1 MAQVFKKKLEE
12 LYTGQQTAS
21 RRFRFGLIAFDAVTI
36 LLFIGIAPLPPTWQM
51 EAAGFVIGLL
61 ILMDFSAR
69 LWIAEDRKK
78 MLLKIYN
85 IADMIVIMSLLIAPF
100 IHANIAFLRILRGL
114 RVIHSYHLM
123 RDLRRSSRFF
133 SRHED
138 AVIASVNLFVFVF
151 FTTSLVFALFV
162 DKEMG
167 TNGYIDALYFTVTTL
182 TTTGYG
188 DITPT
193 TPAGK
198 LFAVV
203 IMVVGVALFVQL
215 ARAIVQPAKVSYTC
229 KTCGLKNT
237 MWTLSIASIA
247 VNPFTSK
254 RREASDAEAL
264 AGHNCGCHPVFLR
277 PGIRR
282 GAGSWSDVEPY
293 RAAGGVSLAGQNGRR
308 PKLLY

>member
-1 MAQVFKKKLEE
+1 MAEGLKNTLTE

-21 RRFRFGLIAFDAVTI
+21 RRFRFGLIVFDAITI
-36 LLFIGIAPLPPTWQM
+36 ILFIAIAPLPPTWQM
-51 EAAGFVIGLL
+51 EMAGFILGLL

-69 LWIAEDRKK
+69 FWIAEDRKE
-78 MLLKIYN
+78 MLLKVYT

-162 DKEMG
+162 GKEMG
-167 TNGYIDALYFTVTTL
+167 AKGYIDALYFTVTTL

-193 TPAGK
+193 TSAGK

-229 KTCGLKNT
+229 KTCGLRKHD
-237 MWTLSIASIA
+237 LDA
-247 VNPFTSK
+247 VHCKHCGELVHIETS
-254 RREASDAEAL
+254 
-264 AGHNCGCHPVFLR
+264 
-277 PGIRR
+277 GI
-282 GAGSWSDVEPY
+282 V
-293 RAAGGVSLAGQNGRR
+293 
-308 PKLLY
+308 

>member
-1 MAQVFKKKLEE
+1 MTQGLKNKLTK

-21 RRFRFGLIAFDAVTI
+21 RRFRFGLIVFDAFTI
-36 LLFIGIAPLPPTWQM
+36 ILFIAVAPLPPTWQL
-51 EAAGFVIGLL
+51 ETVGFVIGLL

-69 LWIAEDRKK
+69 FWIAEDRKK
-78 MLLKIYN
+78 MLLKVYT
-85 IADMIVIMSLLIAPF
+85 IADVIVIASLLVAPF

-123 RDLRRSSRFF
+123 QDLRRTSRFF

-162 DKEMG
+162 DKAMG
-167 TNGYIDALYFTVTTL
+167 ISGYIDALYFTVTTL

-188 DITPT
+188 DITPA
-193 TPAGK
+193 TPGGK

-215 ARAIVQPAKVSYTC
+215 ARAIVQPVKVSYTC
-229 KTCGLKNT
+229 KSCGLRKHDVD
-237 MWTLSIASIA
+237 A
-247 VNPFTSK
+247 VHCKHCGELVHIETS
-254 RREASDAEAL
+254 
-264 AGHNCGCHPVFLR
+264 
-277 PGIRR
+277 GI
-282 GAGSWSDVEPY
+282 S
-293 RAAGGVSLAGQNGRR
+293 
-308 PKLLY
+308 